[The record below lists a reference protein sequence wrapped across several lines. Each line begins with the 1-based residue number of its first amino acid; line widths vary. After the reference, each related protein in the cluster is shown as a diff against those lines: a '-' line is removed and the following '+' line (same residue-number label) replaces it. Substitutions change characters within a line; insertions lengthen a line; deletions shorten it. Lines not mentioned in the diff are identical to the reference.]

1 MYGGNKKGQMQ
12 RSVIDAERLLIQ
24 SRRLVQ
30 MGNNQPRSFKFYRK
44 NEKEVMKSLGLKP
57 TKNSGS
63 GWIEKEDGQNDY
75 VICQLKS
82 TDAQSI
88 KVNQKDIRTLEKNAM
103 IEHKI
108 PMFAI
113 QFLNTGEVWL
123 MIKPEDLPDAS
134 EYILNGSIKENRSEQ
149 LGIDLEASE
158 DLRTIHHKSIKSSY
172 DSREMFHKQES
183 KKYNKK
189 RSAL

>member
-1 MYGGNKKGQMQ
+1 M
-12 RSVIDAERLLIQ
+12 S
-24 SRRLVQ
+24 
-30 MGNNQPRSFKFYRK
+30 NNQPRSFKFYRK
-44 NEKEVMKSLGLKP
+44 NEQEVMESLGLKP

-108 PMFAI
+108 PTFAI

-123 MIKPEDLPDAS
+123 MLKPEDLPDAS
-134 EYILNGSIKENRSEQ
+134 EYILTGSIKENRLEQ

-158 DLRTIHHKSIKSSY
+158 DLRAIYHKSIKSSGS
-172 DSREMFHKQES
+172 SRERFHEQQS

>member
-1 MYGGNKKGQMQ
+1 
-12 RSVIDAERLLIQ
+12 
-24 SRRLVQ
+24 

-44 NEKEVMKSLGLKP
+44 NEEEVMKSLGLKP

-63 GWIEKEDGQNDY
+63 GFIEKEDGYNDY

-123 MIKPEDLPDAS
+123 MLKPDDLPDAA
-134 EYILNGSIKENRSEQ
+134 EYILTGSINENRFDY
-149 LGIDLEASE
+149 LGIDLEASG
-158 DLRTIHHKSIKSSY
+158 DLKTISHKPIKSSG
-172 DSREMFHKQES
+172 DLREMFHKQQSE
-183 KKYNKK
+183 KYNKK

>member
-1 MYGGNKKGQMQ
+1 M
-12 RSVIDAERLLIQ
+12 S
-24 SRRLVQ
+24 
-30 MGNNQPRSFKFYRK
+30 NNQPRSFKFYRK
-44 NEKEVMKSLGLKP
+44 NEEEVMKSLGLKP

-88 KVNQKDIRTLEKNAM
+88 KVNQKDIRTLEKNAN

-123 MIKPEDLPDAS
+123 MLKPEDLPDAS
-134 EYILNGSIKENRSEQ
+134 EYILTGSIKENRLEQ

-158 DLRTIHHKSIKSSY
+158 DLRAISHKSIKSSGS
-172 DSREMFHKQES
+172 SRERFHEQQS

>member
-1 MYGGNKKGQMQ
+1 M
-12 RSVIDAERLLIQ
+12 S
-24 SRRLVQ
+24 
-30 MGNNQPRSFKFYRK
+30 NNQPRSFKFYRK
-44 NEKEVMKSLGLKP
+44 NEEEVMKSLGLKP

-123 MIKPEDLPDAS
+123 MLKPDDLPDAA
-134 EYILNGSIKENRSEQ
+134 EYILTGSIKENRVEQ

-158 DLRTIHHKSIKSSY
+158 DLRAISHKSIKSSGS
-172 DSREMFHKQES
+172 SRERFHEQQN

>member
-1 MYGGNKKGQMQ
+1 M
-12 RSVIDAERLLIQ
+12 S
-24 SRRLVQ
+24 
-30 MGNNQPRSFKFYRK
+30 NNQPRSFKFYRN
-44 NEKEVMKSLGLKP
+44 NEQEVMESLGLKP

-88 KVNQKDIRTLEKNAM
+88 KVNQKDIRTLEKNAR

-108 PMFAI
+108 PMFAV

-123 MIKPEDLPDAS
+123 MLKPEDLQDAS
-134 EYILNGSIKENRSEQ
+134 EYILTGSIKESRLDH
-149 LGIDLEASE
+149 LGIDLDGSDDSE
-158 DLRTIHHKSIKSSY
+158 VVCKRSIKSSSN
-172 DSREMFHKQES
+172 SRELFHKKQNE
-183 KKYNKK
+183 KYNKK

>member
-1 MYGGNKKGQMQ
+1 M
-12 RSVIDAERLLIQ
+12 S
-24 SRRLVQ
+24 
-30 MGNNQPRSFKFYRK
+30 NNQPRSFKFYRK
-44 NEKEVMKSLGLKP
+44 NEQDVMESLGLKP

-88 KVNQKDIRTLEKNAM
+88 KVNQKDIRTLEKNAR

-108 PMFAI
+108 PMFAV

-123 MIKPEDLPDAS
+123 MLKPEDLQDAQ
-134 EYILNGSIKENRSEQ
+134 EYILTGSIKESRLDH

-158 DLRTIHHKSIKSSY
+158 DIRTISHKSIKSSCS
-172 DSREMFHKQES
+172 SREMFHEQQS

>member
-1 MYGGNKKGQMQ
+1 MQ
-12 RSVIDAERLLIQ
+12 V
-24 SRRLVQ
+24 
-30 MGNNQPRSFKFYRK
+30 GNNQPRSFKFYRK
-44 NEKEVMKSLGLKP
+44 NEEEVMRSLGLKP

-123 MIKPEDLPDAS
+123 MIKPDDLPDAS
-134 EYILNGSIKENRSEQ
+134 EYILTGSIKENRLDQ

-158 DLRTIHHKSIKSSY
+158 DLRTIHKSIKSSGN
-172 DSREMFHKQES
+172 SRERFHEQQN

>member
-1 MYGGNKKGQMQ
+1 
-12 RSVIDAERLLIQ
+12 
-24 SRRLVQ
+24 

-44 NEKEVMKSLGLKP
+44 NEEEVMRSLGLKP

-88 KVNQKDIRTLEKNAM
+88 KVNQKDIRTLEKNAN

-123 MIKPEDLPDAS
+123 MLKPEDLPDAS
-134 EYILNGSIKENRSEQ
+134 EYILTGSIKENRLEQ

-158 DLRTIHHKSIKSSY
+158 DLRAISHKSIKSSGS
-172 DSREMFHKQES
+172 SRERFHEQQS

>member
-1 MYGGNKKGQMQ
+1 M
-12 RSVIDAERLLIQ
+12 S
-24 SRRLVQ
+24 
-30 MGNNQPRSFKFYRK
+30 NNQPRSFKFYRK
-44 NEKEVMKSLGLKP
+44 NEQEVMESLGLKP

-108 PMFAI
+108 PMFVI

-123 MIKPEDLPDAS
+123 MLKPEDLPDAA
-134 EYILNGSIKENRSEQ
+134 EYILTGSIKENRLEQ

-158 DLRTIHHKSIKSSY
+158 DLRAISHKSIKSSGS
-172 DSREMFHKQES
+172 SREMFHKQQS

>member
-1 MYGGNKKGQMQ
+1 M
-12 RSVIDAERLLIQ
+12 S
-24 SRRLVQ
+24 
-30 MGNNQPRSFKFYRK
+30 NQPRSFKFYRK
-44 NEKEVMKSLGLKP
+44 NEQEVMESLGLKP

-88 KVNQKDIRTLEKNAM
+88 KVNQKDIRILERNAS

-123 MIKPEDLPDAS
+123 MLKPEDLPDAS
-134 EYILNGSIKENRSEQ
+134 EYILTGYIKSNRLEQ
-149 LGIDLEASE
+149 LGIDLDGSE
-158 DLRTIHHKSIKSSY
+158 DLTMACKSKVRSSSN
-172 DSREMFHKQES
+172 SRKLFHKKQNE
-183 KKYNKK
+183 KYEKK
-189 RSAL
+189 RSAK

>member
-1 MYGGNKKGQMQ
+1 MQ
-12 RSVIDAERLLIQ
+12 V
-24 SRRLVQ
+24 
-30 MGNNQPRSFKFYRK
+30 GNNQPRSFKFYRK
-44 NEKEVMKSLGLKP
+44 NEEEVIRSLGLKP

-123 MIKPEDLPDAS
+123 MIKPDDLQDAS
-134 EYILNGSIKENRSEQ
+134 EYILTGSIKENRLER

-158 DLRTIHHKSIKSSY
+158 DLRTIHKSIKSSGN
-172 DSREMFHKQES
+172 SRERFHEQQN

>member
-1 MYGGNKKGQMQ
+1 M
-12 RSVIDAERLLIQ
+12 S
-24 SRRLVQ
+24 
-30 MGNNQPRSFKFYRK
+30 NNQPRSFKFYRK
-44 NEKEVMKSLGLKP
+44 NEQEVMKSLGLKP

-88 KVNQKDIRTLEKNAM
+88 KVNQKDIRTLEKNAN

-123 MIKPEDLPDAS
+123 MLKPEDLPDAS
-134 EYILNGSIKENRSEQ
+134 EYILTGSIKENRLEQ

-158 DLRTIHHKSIKSSY
+158 DLMAISHKSIKSSGS
-172 DSREMFHKQES
+172 SRERFHEQQS

>member
-1 MYGGNKKGQMQ
+1 
-12 RSVIDAERLLIQ
+12 
-24 SRRLVQ
+24 

-44 NEKEVMKSLGLKP
+44 NEQEVMKSLGLKP

-63 GWIEKEDGQNDY
+63 GFVEKEDGQNDY

-108 PMFAI
+108 PLFAI

-123 MIKPEDLPDAS
+123 MIKPEDLQDAS
-134 EYILNGSIKENRSEQ
+134 EYILTGSIKENRLEQ
-149 LGIDLEASE
+149 LGIDLEVSG
-158 DLRTIHHKSIKSSY
+158 DLKTISHKSIKSSC
-172 DSREMFHKQES
+172 DSREMFHKQQSE
-183 KKYNKK
+183 KYNKK

>member
-1 MYGGNKKGQMQ
+1 M
-12 RSVIDAERLLIQ
+12 
-24 SRRLVQ
+24 
-30 MGNNQPRSFKFYRK
+30 
-44 NEKEVMKSLGLKP
+44 
-57 TKNSGS
+57 
-63 GWIEKEDGQNDY
+63 
-75 VICQLKS
+75 CQLKS

-123 MIKPEDLPDAS
+123 MLKPDDLPDAA
-134 EYILNGSIKENRSEQ
+134 EYILTGSLKENRLDY
-149 LGIDLEASE
+149 LGIDLEASG
-158 DLRTIHHKSIKSSY
+158 DLKTIYHKSIKSSG
-172 DSREMFHKQES
+172 DSREMFHKQQSE
-183 KKYNKK
+183 KYNKK